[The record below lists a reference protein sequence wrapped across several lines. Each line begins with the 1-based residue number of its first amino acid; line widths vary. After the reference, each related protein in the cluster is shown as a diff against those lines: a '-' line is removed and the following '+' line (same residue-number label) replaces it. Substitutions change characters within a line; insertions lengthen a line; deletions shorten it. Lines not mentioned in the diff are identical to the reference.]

1 MSEPEKSEP
10 EISDAR
16 RHRIENM
23 ILGGVFLLICVG
35 GAWLLLTMADVRKA
49 QDCVAQGRRNCGDV
63 IRTDRYG
70 Q

>member
-1 MSEPEKSEP
+1 MSEQDKRESDISE
-10 EISDAR
+10 AR
-16 RHRIENM
+16 RHRTENL
-23 ILGGVFLLICVG
+23 ILGGVFLLICAG

-49 QDCVAQGRRNCGDV
+49 QDCVAQGRRNCGEV